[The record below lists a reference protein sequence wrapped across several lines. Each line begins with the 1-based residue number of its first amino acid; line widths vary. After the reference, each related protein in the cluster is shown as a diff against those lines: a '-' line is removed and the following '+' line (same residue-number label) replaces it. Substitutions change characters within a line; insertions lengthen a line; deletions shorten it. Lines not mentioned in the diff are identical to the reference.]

1 MTCSREPHRGIEGGE
16 RALYI
21 HSPHRQS
28 LPDQD
33 SNSQPFRLRLST
45 FRPRLTPGVTGVNL
59 VQLENKQLKIEHFY
73 FAIAWQYGKIIKF

>member
-1 MTCSREPHRGIEGGE
+1 MVLKVERERCTFIPPTDNPCQTKTQTHN
-16 RALYI
+16 L
-21 HSPHRQS
+21 S
-28 LPDQD
+28 D
-33 SNSQPFRLRLST
+33 SETFRLST